1 MKVYLW
7 FKATSPYAH
16 NVWDVNTEAEVL
28 DNAKADLFHS
38 LTAKLLYITNRKR
51 SDIEPYVALL
61 TARAPKS
68 NGGEWKQ
75 LRRYVS

>member
-16 NVWDVNTEAEVL
+16 NVWDVNNEAELL
-28 DNAKADLFHS
+28 DDAKADLFHS

-51 SDIEPYVALL
+51 SDI
-61 TARAPKS
+61 
-68 NGGEWKQ
+68 
-75 LRRYVS
+75 